1 MVNFQ
6 ISDNPIHYTTR
17 LQEQLRPFLH
27 LLQCTS
33 VFSICKWWVL
43 RSGLLPQSSS
53 ACWTLPAS
61 WPSRLWWL
69 CGEGRGKEATI
80 TECLLCA
87 RLPAR
92 RWMHLISFNLSRAIP
107 SLFSWLR
114 ELNHIFF
121 FFQVKPT
128 NTLGSKSTI
137 SVQTTP
143 TVAPTSLFLTLWEP
157 PFSVCPGLGFFSQ
170 LFPAPWSPGSSDWS
184 THLTW
189 VAALIRNIPR
199 APIAHGL
206 LPNKEKKKKTNHA
219 RGTIREEGC

>member
-121 FFQVKPT
+121 FSGETYQHFGIKVHNLCSDYPHGGSNLIISHIVRTTFQCLSRPRVFLPT
-128 NTLGSKSTI
+128 IPCSMITRLIWLKHTSDLGC
-137 SVQTTP
+137 
-143 TVAPTSLFLTLWEP
+143 
-157 PFSVCPGLGFFSQ
+157 CPDQKYPQGPHCAWF
-170 LFPAPWSPGSSDWS
+170 
-184 THLTW
+184 
-189 VAALIRNIPR
+189 
-199 APIAHGL
+199 IAQ
-206 LPNKEKKKKTNHA
+206 
-219 RGTIREEGC
+219 

>member
-121 FFQVKPT
+121 FFRWNLPT
-128 NTLGSKSTI
+128 LWDQSP
-137 SVQTTP
+137 Q
-143 TVAPTSLFLTLWEP
+143 SLFRLP
-157 PFSVCPGLGFFSQ
+157 PRWLQPHYFSHCENHLSVFVPASGF
-170 LFPAPWSPGSSDWS
+170 SPNYSLLHDHQA
-184 THLTW
+184 HLTE
-189 VAALIRNIPR
+189 
-199 APIAHGL
+199 AHIWLGL
-206 LPNKEKKKKTNHA
+206 LPWSEISPGPPLRMVYCPIRKKKKKPIMLEV
-219 RGTIREEGC
+219 R